1 MSKNLL
7 SRAVLSALLAGTAS
21 FSALAEDLFF
31 EPSIEMKVREIEP
44 KVITWRRDFHQHPEL
59 GNREIRTSGK
69 VAEHLKALGI
79 EIQTGVAHTGVVG
92 ILKGGKPGPVVAIRA
107 DMDGLP
113 ITERNDLP
121 FKSAATSEYNG
132 ETVGVM
138 HACGHDTHVA
148 ILMGVAEVLAAQKDN
163 LTGTVKFIFQ
173 PAEEGT
179 PKGEEGGAEMMVKE
193 GVLDNPK
200 VDLIF
205 ALHIDAF
212 LDAGKI
218 GWKAGSIAAA
228 VDDMR
233 IVVKGKGSHGA
244 YPWAGIDPIV
254 TSAQMING
262 LQTIVSRSVDLTDE
276 AAVVTI
282 GKIQGGVRSNIIP
295 EQVEMLGTVRT
306 LNDAA
311 RTLVHQRIRTV
322 AENVAESMGA
332 TVEIELP
339 YSTYYPVNKN
349 DAKLVHR
356 MLPVLAAVAGEAN
369 LVEQKAQTGA
379 EDHSFF
385 ANKVPSFYFALGGK
399 DPSTEI
405 EDVADHHT
413 PGFHI
418 EESGLVLGVRAMTAM
433 TLAALEQPAK

>member
-1 MSKNLL
+1 MLFASTL
-7 SRAVLSALLAGTAS
+7 SLPTIAADFGLPAAIENQCKAVEA
-21 FSALAEDLFF
+21 
-31 EPSIEMKVREIEP
+31 
-44 KVITWRRDFHQHPEL
+44 KVIGWRRDIHQHPEL
-59 GNREIRTSGK
+59 GNREIKTAAK
-69 VAEHLKALGI
+69 VAAHLKKLGI
-79 EIQTGVAHTGVVG
+79 KVQTGVAHTGVVG
-92 ILKGGKPGPVVAIRA
+92 LLEGSKPGPVVAIRA
-107 DMDGLP
+107 DMDALP

-121 FKSAATSEYNG
+121 FKSAAIGEYNG
-132 ETVGVM
+132 EKVGVM

-148 ILMGVAEVLAAQKDN
+148 ILMGVAEVLAAQRKD
-163 LTGTVKFIFQ
+163 LAGTVKFIFQ

-179 PKGEEGGAEMMVKE
+179 PKGEEGGAELMVKE

-200 VDLIF
+200 VDVIF

-228 VDDMR
+228 VDDLR

-244 YPWAGIDPIV
+244 YPWTGVDPIV
-254 TSAQMING
+254 TSAQMINS
-262 LQTIVSRSVDLTDE
+262 LQTIVSRSVDLTEE

-306 LNDAA
+306 LNDNA
-311 RTLVHQRIRTV
+311 RALVHQRIRTV

-332 TVEIELP
+332 TVEVNLP
-339 YSTYYPVNKN
+339 YSSHYPVNKN
-349 DAKLVHR
+349 DVTLVQR
-356 MLPVLAAVAGEAN
+356 MLPVLKAVAGEAN

-385 ANKVPSFYFALGGK
+385 ANKVPSFYFSLGGK
-399 DPSTEI
+399 IPGKPLK
-405 EDVADHHT
+405 DVADHHT
-413 PGFHI
+413 PGFYVD
-418 EESGLVLGVRAMTAM
+418 ESGLILGVRALTAM
-433 TLAALEQPAK
+433 TLAAMQQPAN